1 MESREGGCSDSA
13 GSDPSSLTIDV
24 LVPFSQDGG
33 TEVVT
38 AKAGKGSATLS
49 MAYAGGLMADSCLRA
64 MTGEKKVAEYTYVES
79 DVTEVQYFAS
89 KVELGV
95 EGVEK
100 IHGLGKVTEY
110 EAAALKAMM
119 PELKD
124 SIAKGVAFIKG

>member
-1 MESREGGCSDSA
+1 M
-13 GSDPSSLTIDV
+13 
-24 LVPFSQDGG
+24 
-33 TEVVT
+33 T

-64 MTGEKKVAEYTYVES
+64 MVGEKKVAEYTYVES
-79 DVTEVQYFAS
+79 DVAEVPYFAS

-95 EGVEK
+95 DGAEK
-100 IHGLGKVTEY
+100 IHPVGKVSDY

-124 SIAKGVAFIKG
+124 SIAKGVAFVKSA